1 MATVF
6 KKLDLK
12 TVEHIVSVLE
22 KHGLKRREELRED
35 LVHRFDSQ
43 EGTVSIFITKRKDYT
58 LVITGSTDFT
68 RAITDVVKGS
78 DKLEMTFEE
87 AKAPQIEVGVDE
99 AGKTD
104 RELFAISAVSL
115 NQHLAPADSKKLAI
129 SSLEKYRA
137 KIVQNS
143 TLTLT
148 LTLKKHLIDN
158 IRSKGY
164 TFEDIVFDFSTL
176 LSKFLNRYGIN
187 EKIFIDGAYQGHENK
202 TSTIT
207 YVGQGGELKN
217 KNIGAASILARES
230 VEATS
235 PKNKKQNQRK
245 NSLSKKCY

>member
-1 MATVF
+1 MCCLATVF

-12 TVEHIVSVLE
+12 TVEHVVSVLE

-68 RAITDVVKGS
+68 RAVIEVFEGSKELKITS
-78 DKLEMTFEE
+78 TE
-87 AKAPQIEVGVDE
+87 AKEPQIHVGVDE

-104 RELFAISAVSL
+104 RELFAVSAVSL

-137 KIVQNS
+137 KILENS
-143 TLTLT
+143 NMTLTLT
-148 LTLKKHLIDN
+148 LSKQLIDK

-164 TFEDIVFDFSTL
+164 TFEDIVFDFSTFL
-176 LSKFLNRYGIN
+176 FELLNRYGIDL
-187 EKIFIDGAYQGHENK
+187 KISVDGASQGHENK
-202 TSTIT
+202 TQFIR

-217 KNIGAASILARES
+217 KDIGAASILARET
-230 VEATS
+230 VEETHS
-235 PKNKKQNQRK
+235 KEQNEK
-245 NSLSKKCY
+245 LNEK